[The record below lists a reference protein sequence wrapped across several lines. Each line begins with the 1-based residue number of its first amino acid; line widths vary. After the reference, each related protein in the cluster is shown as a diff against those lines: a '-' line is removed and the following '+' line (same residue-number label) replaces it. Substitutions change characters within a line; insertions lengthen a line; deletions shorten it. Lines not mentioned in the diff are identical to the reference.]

1 MDDILVHDI
10 PLWLFRLLEASQLS
24 DLREGG
30 RGDDRQN
37 RCIFKWYLIYLQFLS
52 NRYCNSTC
60 HWVVQDIFSHP
71 RWGYDPNW
79 SCSSDYSLLGVV
91 RLTPASRSF
100 PRNNFG
106 HQLVVFHTFGLG
118 VDQLVLAGMGGIRAI
133 DTFVDRRRWFVDRW
147 LYFLDC
153 TFLEYPRIGC
163 WMMMGTFK
171 NVRNPIGTRYIW
183 RDFGAPGGTEK
194 VQWKSRLKW
203 RQGPPSIAAIW
214 RFSVHG
220 MPWYE
225 LCSFTIFYI
234 RCHIPIISVKISHIS
249 YISQP
254 FSSHASQINISDIS
268 LTKIAMSTSQVAKM
282 PWLAQFLGWHITRW
296 HQSHLWWYVANPLF
310 FFDKNW

>member
-1 MDDILVHDI
+1 MLRIPRLSQSGTPSGLAFARIFLRILIISTLVYISGVLVVLTSFTLRKLVDDIVDDI

-37 RCIFKWYLIYLQFLS
+37 RCIFMWYLIYLQILS

-79 SCSSDYSLLGVV
+79 LCSSDYSLLGVV

-100 PRNNFG
+100 PRKNFG
-106 HQLVVFHTFGLG
+106 HQLVVFHTSGLG

-133 DTFVDRRRWFVDRW
+133 DTFVDRRRLFVDRW
-147 LYFLDC
+147 LYFFWL
-153 TFLEYPRIGC
+153 YIPRVGC

-203 RQGPPSIAAIW
+203 RQGPPGQSL
-214 RFSVHG
+214 RFGAFPVMVCHG
-220 MPWYE
+220 MNFVLLHQVSYSNNFQYTP
-225 LCSFTIFYI
+225 TILNP
-234 RCHIPIISVKISHIS
+234 CIPD
-249 YISQP
+249 ISQIYP
-254 FSSHASQINISDIS
+254 
-268 LTKIAMSTSQVAKM
+268 
-282 PWLAQFLGWHITRW
+282 
-296 HQSHLWWYVANPLF
+296 
-310 FFDKNW
+310 